1 MELIMVDDGA
11 LPIAVYVKLPSKY
24 NTSSYYYK
32 TIDPIVDLLSYTY
45 VPVGSYPMSLL
56 TKDITARYGTRLTL
70 EKDAPLRP
78 KNNIFISE
86 YLGSFGRFK
95 FLFDVL
101 NRTLKVRSPNH
112 EHSVL
117 HTSSSGI
124 FMPLTSDDY
133 VEMSTVNYSTVLFPV
148 FSYPQFLPSYYGPA
162 LSIKKEITTSRYYP
176 VYPVGQVVKPVSVE
190 VYLNDIGNKVSSGG
204 YGGTVL
210 YSGWYSY
217 THVSNFVWAGNPLD
231 GYDITY
237 DFRWNFSNLLSNVIS
252 NPRYGWTFSNKISLL
267 RLDNQNGSLSAMAQN
282 TIRTI
287 FTPVK
292 LLCRLVTTTTSR
304 YQNAAP
310 YPNYSPVVGQVDT
323 SSITSEEGLSIGFPS
338 YTSAS
343 ASVDVLK
350 RQLSYSGYDGFKDLC
365 INYKNDFRG
374 AAFFSAS
381 SAIDNLLGSVGTNFL
396 QSLPKLAGFMNVL
409 PDISGALNALANLKN
424 DPVQSVDELLKVISG
439 GYLQTIFGTRS
450 NYELLVKYVPSFLE
464 VLNDLSTT
472 DRASALITHGSYTFT
487 LPEPFLPS
495 TVLRVFSKLVVSD
508 IPSEPIRSILGLNS
522 LGILPTPQRL
532 WDLVPLSFVVNW
544 LTNLGPL
551 MSALQNVVIGQVMT
565 IEYGV
570 HSYTV
575 SSPVPDSL
583 IAAMGLKSTEL
594 VAPTYKWYQR
604 EVSPILPS
612 PSLSRLEFY
621 KAPGLPN
628 WMTPAALLVQ
638 RL

>member
-1 MELIMVDDGA
+1 
-11 LPIAVYVKLPSKY
+11 
-24 NTSSYYYK
+24 
-32 TIDPIVDLLSYTY
+32 
-45 VPVGSYPMSLL
+45 
-56 TKDITARYGTRLTL
+56 
-70 EKDAPLRP
+70 
-78 KNNIFISE
+78 
-86 YLGSFGRFK
+86 
-95 FLFDVL
+95 
-101 NRTLKVRSPNH
+101 
-112 EHSVL
+112 
-117 HTSSSGI
+117 
-124 FMPLTSDDY
+124 
-133 VEMSTVNYSTVLFPV
+133 
-148 FSYPQFLPSYYGPA
+148 
-162 LSIKKEITTSRYYP
+162 
-176 VYPVGQVVKPVSVE
+176 
-190 VYLNDIGNKVSSGG
+190 
-204 YGGTVL
+204 
-210 YSGWYSY
+210 
-217 THVSNFVWAGNPLD
+217 
-231 GYDITY
+231 
-237 DFRWNFSNLLSNVIS
+237 
-252 NPRYGWTFSNKISLL
+252 
-267 RLDNQNGSLSAMAQN
+267 
-282 TIRTI
+282 
-287 FTPVK
+287 
-292 LLCRLVTTTTSR
+292 
-304 YQNAAP
+304 
-310 YPNYSPVVGQVDT
+310 
-323 SSITSEEGLSIGFPS
+323 
-338 YTSAS
+338 
-343 ASVDVLK
+343 
-350 RQLSYSGYDGFKDLC
+350 
-365 INYKNDFRG
+365 
-374 AAFFSAS
+374 
-381 SAIDNLLGSVGTNFL
+381 
-396 QSLPKLAGFMNVL
+396 MNVL
-409 PDISGALNALANLKN
+409 PDISEALNALANLKN

-594 VAPTYKWYQR
+594 VVPTYKWYQR